1 MGRIRVLTEETARQI
16 AAGEVIDRP
25 YSIIREL
32 LDNAIDAGARAVR
45 VEIVKGGLER
55 IRVIDDGAGMDE
67 EDLRLCTVRHA
78 TSKIAHHEDLTRVR
92 TLGFRGE
99 ALASI
104 GACSV
109 LSITSRRPD
118 RPAAHRAEVRF
129 GRTGAAAPSAG
140 VPGTTVDVSSLFF
153 ELPARR
159 RFLKSR
165 GAETALCRRTLIEKA
180 LPHAEVGFEFAVDGR
195 TALRLP
201 AASPVD
207 RAAAAAGLDAADFAC
222 LRGGGDG
229 VQVTAVAARPERARR
244 DRTGIH
250 VYLNRRRIHDFGLS
264 QAVEYGYGE
273 FLPGGQHPV
282 AFLFVE
288 IDPELV
294 DFNVHPAKRE
304 ARLRRPGDLHR
315 AISATLQRE
324 VRRWRSPADGGAPD
338 ADYYRRN
345 QTGAPAGAV
354 LAEAPPAAS
363 GAATPADTAS
373 AHAASTRAGSAH
385 VEYMDAATGDAA
397 PTLPDVAPALPP
409 LAPRRPA
416 APDADARVRYLGQA
430 FQLFLV
436 AEVGDRLYFV
446 DQHAA
451 HERVLYERLRA
462 GAIDRQQLIAG
473 PTVELSPE
481 QETELRGFL
490 PDLERCGFR
499 LQAETGGR
507 YRITEI
513 PAAAARLPADHLCRF
528 VRLCAGTPE
537 DWDRDVYSGLACR
550 LAIKEGEVIDD
561 RSGQRLLERSFRI
574 DPQRCPHGRPLWF
587 EISRAALEGSVG
599 RPAR

>member
-1 MGRIRVLTEETARQI
+1 MGRIRVLTDETARQI

-25 YSIIREL
+25 YSIVREL
-32 LDNAIDAGARAVR
+32 LDNAIDAGARNVQ
-45 VEIVKGGLER
+45 VEVVKGGLER
-55 IRVIDDGAGMDE
+55 IRAVDDGSGMDE
-67 EDLRLCTVRHA
+67 EDLRLCAVRHA
-78 TSKIAHHEDLTRVR
+78 TSKIVHHEDLTRVR

-109 LSITSRRPD
+109 LSVTSRRPD
-118 RPAAHRAEVRF
+118 RPAAHRASVRF
-129 GRTGAAAPSAG
+129 GRIEAVRPSAG
-140 VPGTTVDVSSLFF
+140 VPGTAVEVSSLFF

-165 GAETALCRRTLIEKA
+165 GAETALCRRTLVEKA
-180 LPHAEVGFEFAVDGR
+180 LPHAGIGFEFTVDGR
-195 TALRLP
+195 TTLRLP

-207 RAAAAAGLDAADFAC
+207 RAAAAAGLDAADFTC
-222 LRGGGDG
+222 LHGGGEG
-229 VQVTAVAARPERARR
+229 LQVTAVAARPERARR
-244 DRTGIH
+244 DRSGIH
-250 VYLNRRRIHDFGLS
+250 VYLNRRRIHDFGLA

-273 FLPGGQHPV
+273 FLPGGLHPV
-282 AFLFVE
+282 AFLFID

-304 ARLRRPGDLHR
+304 ARLRRPGELHR
-315 AISATLQRE
+315 AISTTLQRE
-324 VRRWRSPADGGAPD
+324 VRSWRSPAASGERAP
-338 ADYYRRN
+338 YRPDRA
-345 QTGAPAGAV
+345 GAPAGAA
-354 LAEAPPAAS
+354 LA
-363 GAATPADTAS
+363 
-373 AHAASTRAGSAH
+373 
-385 VEYMDAATGDAA
+385 DAA
-397 PTLPDVAPALPP
+397 PSLPS
-409 LAPRRPA
+409 LAPLRPA
-416 APDADARVRYLGQA
+416 APDGDPPPRASAGVDPGAWRGRAPDADARVRYLGQA

-436 AEVGDRLYFV
+436 AEVGDRIYFV

-451 HERVLYERLRA
+451 HERVLYERLRR
-462 GAIDRQQLIAG
+462 GEIDRQKLIAG
-473 PTVELSPE
+473 PLVELSPE
-481 QETELRGFL
+481 QEAELRGFL

-513 PAAAARLPADHLCRF
+513 PAAAARLPADHLLRF

-537 DWDRDVYSGLACR
+537 DWERDVYSGLACR

-561 RSGQRLLERSFRI
+561 RSGQQMLVRSFRI